1 ASHVYGSPSENIL
14 TLRPDLMT
22 FTVPQCWISVICD
35 YACRRMWLIDVGIE
49 NCICVCVCCVCVCVS
64 VSVSVCVSAC
74 VSACVCLCVSAC
86 ECLCVLWWHL
96 YVNAQIHTSKRLKD
110 GWKAWVWMCGHV

>member
-49 NCICVCVCCVCVCVS
+49 NCICVCVCCVLYGNGCVCILKRGCVDC
-64 VSVSVCVSAC
+64 VSVCVCAV
-74 VSACVCLCVSAC
+74 VSTHQSSRSR
-86 ECLCVLWWHL
+86 ERGE
-96 YVNAQIHTSKRLKD
+96 KRILRQHKRE
-110 GWKAWVWMCGHV
+110 